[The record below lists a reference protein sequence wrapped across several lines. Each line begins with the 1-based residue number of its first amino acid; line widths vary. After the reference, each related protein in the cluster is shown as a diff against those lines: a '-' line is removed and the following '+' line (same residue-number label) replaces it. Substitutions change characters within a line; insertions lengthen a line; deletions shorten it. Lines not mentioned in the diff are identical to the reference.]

1 MCKHSQKTALTLPFC
16 QFFLLLA
23 LQNIRWDIRRPS
35 QLWLQLVSDS
45 GCIEVLHHEKKV
57 LLSSESCKTIS
68 WNPRIKKMTLPMEMN
83 NSFKHCPHIK
93 QITYCVVSSW
103 EEIQIPRGCV
113 RKGIQHKNL
122 TNPIRRVTC
131 CGGPLRISEQPKVAS
146 FFGHYKLIFGCQ
158 WPFQALI
165 TQVILLYISDLII
178 GSSVMLPN
186 ALYCYQLLL
195 IITVCRISLTFSGLW
210 SAHRCQSP

>member
-1 MCKHSQKTALTLPFC
+1 
-16 QFFLLLA
+16 
-23 LQNIRWDIRRPS
+23 
-35 QLWLQLVSDS
+35 
-45 GCIEVLHHEKKV
+45 
-57 LLSSESCKTIS
+57 
-68 WNPRIKKMTLPMEMN
+68 MEMN

-122 TNPIRRVTC
+122 PNPIRRVTC
-131 CGGPLRISEQPKVAS
+131 CGGPLRISSQKQLHFLAIINSYLVAS
-146 FFGHYKLIFGCQ
+146 CQ